1 MLGKCNYL
9 TIDVAQDEQQQQE
22 QQHLLEATV
31 REPTTH
37 TQYVHTHAHRYTV
50 CVCAEDALHLSLWH
64 PQGRQFSGVVDL
76 KLNSSKECK
85 AIALRES

>member
-9 TIDVAQDEQQQQE
+9 TIDVAQDEQQH
-22 QQHLLEATV
+22 HLLEATV
-31 REPTTH
+31 KQPTTH

-50 CVCAEDALHLSLWH
+50 WVFVFVCSEDVLHLSLCQ
-64 PQGRQFSGVVDL
+64 PQGREVSRVVDL
-76 KLNSSKECK
+76 NLSSNKECK